1 MGKETLEVSKYQEDL
16 YFLPATG
23 EGYKK
28 EYWVKF
34 MFGHIY
40 FYNKYD
46 TIGASAIVIL
56 TEAQMKLLWEKMSN
70 EQQA

>member
-1 MGKETLEVSKYQEDL
+1 MGKETLEVSKFQEDL
-16 YFLPATG
+16 YFLPAVG

-28 EYWVKF
+28 EYWVKI
-34 MFGHIY
+34 MLGHIY

-56 TEAQMKLLWEKMSN
+56 TK
-70 EQQA
+70 EQLELIWKQVSKS

>member
-16 YFLPATG
+16 YFLPAVG

-46 TIGASAIVIL
+46 TIGASALVIL
-56 TEAQMKLLWEKMSN
+56 TKEQLELIWKEMS
-70 EQQA
+70 EHY